1 MPAYRDEARGTWY
14 VSFHYTDYTGI
25 NRRKVKR
32 GFKTKREANEYER
45 KFKEKGHKDPT
56 ITYAAFEEEYMN
68 DCRHRFKPTTI
79 TGKENCQKNYILPYF
94 GKMKLCDITP
104 LKVRTWQNEM
114 MEDGAYADT
123 TLNRMHTEFS
133 AAMNYAMKYFNLQ
146 QNPCRL
152 AGTMGS
158 QSAAEMKIWTQ
169 EQFEHFI
176 QYEKKAAYRLSF
188 LTLYWT
194 GMRAGELLAL
204 TPDDIE
210 RDSMVIH
217 VTKGFA
223 VVDGTELFLTPKTP
237 SSKRDIEINS
247 QLHEELLKYIDSR
260 MIGPDE
266 RLFYFQRPGLL
277 KEFHKKSEEAGLEL
291 IRLHDLRHSHASWL
305 IHKGLPITAIS
316 KRLGHRDPSVTLRV
330 YSHLMPG
337 DERSIADKIEESVRK
352 STDTA

>member
-1 MPAYRDEARGTWY
+1 MPAYKDEERGTWY
-14 VSFHYTDYTGI
+14 ASFHYTDYTGI
-25 NRRKVKR
+25 NRRKMKR
-32 GFKTKREANEYER
+32 GFKTKREASEYER
-45 KFKEKGHKDPT
+45 QFKERGHKDPT
-56 ITYAAFEEEYMN
+56 ITYAAFVEEYLE
-68 DCRHRFKPTTI
+68 DCRHRFKPTSM
-79 TGKENCQKNYILPYF
+79 TGKENCQNNYIIPYF

-133 AAMNYAMKYFNLQ
+133 SAMNYAMKYFNLQ

-158 QSAAEMKIWTQ
+158 QNAAEMKIWTQ
-169 EQFEHFI
+169 EQFEQFI
-176 QYEKKAAYRLSF
+176 KHEKKAAYRLAF

-204 TPDDIE
+204 TPEDIE
-210 RDSMVIH
+210 RDKMVIH

-223 VVDGTELFLTPKTP
+223 VVDGTEMFLTPKTP
-237 SSKRDIEINS
+237 SSKRDIEINK
-247 QLHEELLKYIDSR
+247 QLHDELLKYIDG
-260 MIGPDE
+260 MIIGRGE
-266 RLFYFQRPGLL
+266 RLFYFQRPAML
-277 KEFHKKSEEAGLEL
+277 KEFHKKIEKAGLEQ

-305 IHKGLPITAIS
+305 IHKGIPITAIS
-316 KRLGHRDPSVTLRV
+316 KRLGHRNPATTLRV

-337 DERSIADKIEESVRK
+337 DERSVAEKIEESMTA
-352 STDTA
+352 SADTS